1 MVSSLAVTAPPY
13 DQVVTSLAR
22 TERAALADLLDQ
34 LGPDEPTLCGDW
46 TTRDLAAHLSV
57 RERRPDAL
65 PGVAIKAFAGRTES
79 VQDSYAERDY
89 AELVQL
95 VRSGPGRLSLFS
107 IPGADKFLN
116 TTEYVVHHED
126 VRRAQEGWQ
135 PRALPRRVQD
145 TIWKAVA
152 ARAPLSYRGLGH
164 SIELRRTDRPEVAPL
179 VASSGGSAAT
189 VSGEPL
195 ELLLYSFGRREHAK
209 VTITG
214 DTSAMTAL
222 RGADLSV

>member
-1 MVSSLAVTAPPY
+1 MVSSLPVTGPPY

-22 TERAALADLLDQ
+22 TERAAVADLLDQ

-46 TTRDLAAHLSV
+46 TTRDLAAHLTV

-107 IPGADKFLN
+107 LPGADKFLN

-126 VRRAQEGWQ
+126 VSRAQTGWQ
-135 PRALPRRVQD
+135 PRALP
-145 TIWKAVA
+145 
-152 ARAPLSYRGLGH
+152 SYRGLGH
-164 SIELRRTDRPEVAPL
+164 SIELRRADRPEVPPL

-189 VSGEPL
+189 IAGEPL
-195 ELLLYSFGRREHAK
+195 ELLLYSFG
-209 VTITG
+209 
-214 DTSAMTAL
+214 
-222 RGADLSV
+222 

>member
-1 MVSSLAVTAPPY
+1 MVSSLPVTGPPY

-46 TTRDLAAHLSV
+46 TTRDLAAHLIV

-107 IPGADKFLN
+107 LPGADKFLN

-126 VRRAQEGWQ
+126 VRRAQAGWQ

-145 TIWKAVA
+145 TIWKALA
-152 ARAPLSYRGLGH
+152 ARAPLAFRGLRH
-164 SIELRRTDRPEVAPL
+164 SIELRRTDRPERP
-179 VASSGGSAAT
+179 AA
-189 VSGEPL
+189 GREL
-195 ELLLYSFGRREHAK
+195 RRQRGHHLGRAARAAALLLRPPRAREGHHHRRH
-209 VTITG
+209 VRG
-214 DTSAMTAL
+214 DRPA
-222 RGADLSV
+222 RG

>member
-1 MVSSLAVTAPPY
+1 MVSSLPVTGPPY

-46 TTRDLAAHLSV
+46 TTRDLAAHLTV

-89 AELVQL
+89 SELVQL

-107 IPGADKFLN
+107 LLAPTSSSTPPSTSC
-116 TTEYVVHHED
+116 TTRTSSGRKRGGSRAHSHD
-126 VRRAQEGWQ
+126 GCKTRSGRRSRRVPRCPTEGWGQ
-135 PRALPRRVQD
+135 H
-145 TIWKAVA
+145 
-152 ARAPLSYRGLGH
+152 RAPPHRP
-164 SIELRRTDRPEVAPL
+164 PEVPPL

-189 VSGEPL
+189 IAGEPL